1 VTKNTRESIANLHSK
16 DDKVRF
22 AALQSVLKET
32 DAKVKWI
39 YDVWEGLVNSL
50 SDENSYQRSIAVMV
64 ICNLAKSDTE
74 GKLSKAIGRLLP
86 LTNDE
91 KFVTSRQCI
100 QNLWKVA
107 VTSTSL
113 KKKVVDHLIAQ
124 YKNCTNDKHYNLIR
138 LDIHQSLRNI
148 CDQSLDSGIRS
159 KALEL
164 IEMEEEPKFRKRYA
178 AIWKT

>member
-1 VTKNTRESIANLHSK
+1 VTKNTHESIANLHSK
-16 DDKVRF
+16 DSRVRF

-32 DAKVKWI
+32 DAKVDWI

-50 SDENSYQRSIAVMV
+50 SDENSYQRSIAAMV

-74 GKLSKAIGRLLP
+74 GKLGNAIGRLLP

-107 VTSTSL
+107 VTSKSSM
-113 KKKVVDHLIAQ
+113 KKVVDHLMAQ
-124 YKNCTNDKHYNLIR
+124 YKNCTNDMHYNLIR

-148 CDQSLDSGIRS
+148 CDHSLDSGIRS

-164 IEMEEEPKFRKRYA
+164 IEMEEEPKFRKKYA